1 MSKEKGPPGL
11 CRVHKGLYYPV
22 MSMIITNHSTSIMA
36 SKRVFFMAHLY
47 MPCACASKTMHGT
60 GKIVIFLF
68 MLVCFFGEELKIE
81 RVLT

>member
-1 MSKEKGPPGL
+1 MSNEKGPPGL

-22 MSMIITNHSTSIMA
+22 MSMIITNHSTSIVA
-36 SKRVFFMAHLY
+36 SKRFFFMAHLY
-47 MPCACASKTMHGT
+47 MPGT

-68 MLVCFFGEELKIE
+68 MLVCFFGEELKME